1 MTEKTIDMFNE
12 RDVLLQEAK
21 DQVLADLRLRAAEFA
36 QAGRNAIPGGI
47 CGIVCSSTKNW
58 VPEPS
63 GLYSEE
69 RMVEIAA
76 GMFRRMLLAYEGIE
90 PYQPSNGAEGE
101 CFMEKFC
108 FKCAKDNFDPD
119 TGGGDP
125 CQILGNT
132 MLFDED
138 DAGYPR
144 EWRQD
149 GPEGPRCTAFEPKE
163 DPS

>member
-21 DQVLADLRLRAAEFA
+21 DQVLEDLRRRAAELGK
-36 QAGRNAIPGGI
+36 AGRGAIPGGI
-47 CGIVCSSTKNW
+47 CGTVW
-58 VPEPS
+58 S
-63 GLYSEE
+63 GKPGDPRPTSLYSEE
-69 RMVEIAA
+69 KMEEIMASA
-76 GMFRRMLLAYEGIE
+76 FRIMLLAFEGIE
-90 PYQPSNGAEGE
+90 PYEPANGTEGE

-108 FKCAKDNFDPD
+108 HRCTKDNFDYE
-119 TGGGDP
+119 TGEGQP
-125 CQILGNT
+125 CEILGNT
-132 MLFDED
+132 MLLDAG

-163 DPS
+163 ANA